1 MLICVKPRRGG
12 TITRISQAVF
22 LLSLIEGN
30 SLKMNQ
36 GIIQNVIIR
45 HVVAGDLDACFTIE
59 STCYTTDAATRE
71 KIEKRIAIFPA
82 GFLVAET
89 NGLVVGMVNSGAT
102 DKDDITDDA
111 FKDMTDH
118 VHNGKHIVIFSLAV
132 LPAFQGVGISR
143 MLMEKFIAV
152 SRDLEKE
159 KILLMC
165 KTGLI
170 SYYRKYGF
178 HYAGKSKSTL
188 GGFEWHEM
196 YLPQIT
202 EKELIQNH

>member
-1 MLICVKPRRGG
+1 L
-12 TITRISQAVF
+12 
-22 LLSLIEGN
+22 
-30 SLKMNQ
+30 
-36 GIIQNVIIR
+36 
-45 HVVAGDLDACFTIE
+45 
-59 STCYTTDAATRE
+59 
-71 KIEKRIAIFPA
+71 FPD
-82 GFLVAET
+82 GFLVAEVD
-89 NGLVVGMVNSGAT
+89 GQVVGRVNSGAT

-118 VHNGKHIVIFSLAV
+118 VYNGKHIVIFSLAV
-132 LPAFQGVGISR
+132 LPAFQGVWISR
-143 MLMEKFIAV
+143 MLMEKFIEV

-196 YLPQIT
+196 YLPFVFDNRGQS
-202 EKELIQNH
+202 

>member
-1 MLICVKPRRGG
+1 MV
-12 TITRISQAVF
+12 
-22 LLSLIEGN
+22 N
-30 SLKMNQ
+30 SLKMKQ

-45 HVVAGDLDACFTIE
+45 HVVKSDLDACFTIE

-71 KIEKRIAIFPA
+71 KIEKRIALFPE
-82 GFLVAET
+82 GFLVAEV
-89 NGLVVGMVNSGAT
+89 GGQVVGMINSGAT

-118 VHNGKHIVIFSLAV
+118 IHNGKHIVIFSLAV
-132 LPAFQGVGISR
+132 LPEFQGVGISR
-143 MLMEKFIAV
+143 RLMEKFIEA
-152 SRDLEKE
+152 SGDLEKE

-165 KTGLI
+165 KSGLI

-196 YLPQIT
+196 YLP
-202 EKELIQNH
+202 LVFDNRG

>member
-1 MLICVKPRRGG
+1 MV
-12 TITRISQAVF
+12 
-22 LLSLIEGN
+22 N
-30 SLKMNQ
+30 SPEIKQ

-89 NGLVVGMVNSGAT
+89 NGLVAGMVNSGAT

-118 VHNGKHIVIFSLAV
+118 VYNGKHIVIFSLAV
-132 LPAFQGVGISR
+132 LPSFQGVGISR
-143 MLMEKFIAV
+143 MLMERFIEA
-152 SRDLEKE
+152 SGNLEKQ

-188 GGFEWHEM
+188 GGFEWLEM
-196 YLPQIT
+196 YLPLVFDNRGQS
-202 EKELIQNH
+202 

>member
-1 MLICVKPRRGG
+1 
-12 TITRISQAVF
+12 
-22 LLSLIEGN
+22 
-30 SLKMNQ
+30 MNQ
-36 GIIQNVIIR
+36 GMIENVIIR
-45 HVVAGDLDACFTIE
+45 HVVEGDLDACFTIE

-71 KIEKRIAIFPA
+71 KIEKRIALFPA
-82 GFLVAET
+82 GFLVAEVD
-89 NGLVVGMVNSGAT
+89 GQVVGMVNCGAT
-102 DKDDITDDA
+102 NNEDITDDA

-118 VHNGKHIVIFSLAV
+118 VHDGKHIVIFSLAV
-132 LPAFQGVGISR
+132 LPAFQGVGISGR
-143 MLMEKFIAV
+143 LMEKFIEA

-165 KTGLI
+165 KSGLI

-178 HYAGKSKSTL
+178 LYAGKSKSTL

-202 EKELIQNH
+202 EKELIQNY

>member
-1 MLICVKPRRGG
+1 M
-12 TITRISQAVF
+12 
-22 LLSLIEGN
+22 EGN

-36 GIIQNVIIR
+36 GVIKNVQIR
-45 HVVAGDLDACFTIE
+45 HVVKGDLDACFTIE

-71 KIEKRIAIFPA
+71 KIEKRIALFPE

-89 NGLVVGMVNSGAT
+89 DGQVVGMINSGAT

-118 VHNGKHIVIFSLAV
+118 KPDGKHIVIFSLAV
-132 LPAFQGVGISR
+132 LPAFQGAGISR
-143 MLMEKFIAV
+143 MLMEKFIEV
-152 SRDLEKE
+152 SRDLKKE

-178 HYAGKSKSTL
+178 QYAGKSKSTL

-196 YLPQIT
+196 YLPQIAG
-202 EKELIQNH
+202 K

>member
-1 MLICVKPRRGG
+1 MV
-12 TITRISQAVF
+12 
-22 LLSLIEGN
+22 N
-30 SLKMNQ
+30 SPEIKQ

-118 VHNGKHIVIFSLAV
+118 VYNGKHIVIFSLAV
-132 LPAFQGVGISR
+132 LPSFQGVGISR
-143 MLMEKFIAV
+143 MLMERFIEA
-152 SRDLEKE
+152 SGNLEKQ

-188 GGFEWHEM
+188 GGFEWLEM
-196 YLPQIT
+196 YLPLVFDNRGQS
-202 EKELIQNH
+202 